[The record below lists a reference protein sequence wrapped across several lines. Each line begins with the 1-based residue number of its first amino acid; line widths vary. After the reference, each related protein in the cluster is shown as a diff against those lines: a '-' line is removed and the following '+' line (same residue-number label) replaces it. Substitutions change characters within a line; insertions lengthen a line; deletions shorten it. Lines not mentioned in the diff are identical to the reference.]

1 MTEIGENAA
10 LSPTATAP
18 TIATVHMNTRTS
30 QLLADHGQ
38 TPQSRSPS
46 KLAPSSLGL
55 DHASNLMVLSSSRYK
70 SSTRGQT
77 GHTLDPSAS
86 TSRTMPS
93 IRSHREDSSHWPP
106 RLDDTLETAE
116 DVARKAAEDW
126 EAQQTSEKIDLS
138 ISAERS
144 RRKKNKAVKIL
155 LLGQSESGKST
166 TLRNFQLNLA
176 PQAFQADGEAWRTVI
191 HLNLLISVNYLLE
204 VLKESLLPD
213 ADDVRQQQQ
222 KSPYLFTTPSRQ
234 LIEKE
239 KSRLRSIETSAGY
252 PTKSRTN
259 QQRPAYSTELRRLML
274 SLLPLKSIE
283 QTLRQRL
290 GAEPSVVDP
299 TKTELRDGISSVIKV
314 PKYQQQIKESR
325 DPYARPASAQ
335 SSLPGNY
342 NRHLLGFR
350 RHSISSSATSSTSSI
365 SSPSSTDPNW
375 HNSGIPSATL
385 APDSAVLKGRLHHR
399 RNSRLYGLVD
409 SFAVKVRGST
419 GWRRRARI
427 PDSLSSG
434 RSTSSISIGHDSS
447 QPSSRNPSLDAMSQQ
462 EEREL
467 QSARQIIQVFG
478 EDIEK
483 LWRNE
488 DVQRLLKRKNIRL
501 ENRPGFFLNDVLR
514 ITAFDYM
521 PTTSDILRA
530 RLQTTGVEEHRLIL
544 ETGTDAGKEWIIYDV
559 GGFRSQR
566 AAWAPFFDTVNA
578 IIFLAPISAFD
589 EWLVED
595 PSVNRLEDTF
605 HLWREICANRLIAS
619 VEFILF
625 LNKYDALRAK
635 IRSGIRFSDY
645 VVNYD
650 DQDGAQND
658 AESIVRYMLAT
669 FNVAHKKLS
678 PKPRKLRA
686 YLTSV
691 IDSRATSKVVTHIS
705 EQVLISNLVKG
716 DIL

>member
-1 MTEIGENAA
+1 
-10 LSPTATAP
+10 
-18 TIATVHMNTRTS
+18 
-30 QLLADHGQ
+30 
-38 TPQSRSPS
+38 
-46 KLAPSSLGL
+46 
-55 DHASNLMVLSSSRYK
+55 
-70 SSTRGQT
+70 
-77 GHTLDPSAS
+77 
-86 TSRTMPS
+86 MPS
-93 IRSHREDSSHWPP
+93 LRSHREDSSHWPP
-106 RLDDTLETAE
+106 RLDDTFETAE
-116 DVARKAAEDW
+116 DVARKVAEDW
-126 EAQQTSEKIDLS
+126 EAQQTSEKIDLG

-204 VLKESLLPD
+204 VLKESLLLD
-213 ADDVRQQQQ
+213 ADGVRQQQQ

-239 KSRLRSIETSAGY
+239 KSRLRSIENY
-252 PTKSRTN
+252 PTRTSN
-259 QQRPAYSTELRRLML
+259 QQAPAYSTELRRLML

-299 TKTELRDGISSVIKV
+299 TKTELRDGISSVIKA
-314 PKYQQQIKESR
+314 PKYQQQTKESR
-325 DPYARPASAQ
+325 EPYARPASAQ
-335 SSLPGNY
+335 SSLPGTY

-365 SSPSSTDPNW
+365 SSPSPTDSNGLS
-375 HNSGIPSATL
+375 SGIPSATL

-434 RSTSSISIGHDSS
+434 RSASSISIEHDSS
-447 QPSSRNPSLDAMSQQ
+447 QPNSRSPSLDAMSEQ

-478 EDIEK
+478 EDIER

-501 ENRPGFFLNDVLR
+501 ESRPGFFLNDVLR

-544 ETGTDAGKEWIIYDV
+544 ETGSDAGKEWVIYDV

-605 HLWREICANRLIAS
+605 HLWREICANRLLAS

-635 IRSGIRFSDY
+635 IRAGIRFSDY

-650 DQDGAQND
+650 DQDGAKND
-658 AESIVRYMLAT
+658 AESIARYMLAT
-669 FNVAHKKLS
+669 FNAAHKNLS